1 MSSVAHRGQAHGEF
15 DAEPV
20 RGLPERLPAGEQ
32 MLWQGGPDWWSLACR
47 AFHVRKVAVYFAV
60 MLVWRVGSSVSDG
73 QTLLASTVSAVPLL
87 GFAIAAT
94 AVLLLLA
101 WLTARATVYTVTSRR
116 LVMRIGIALPMSIN
130 VPFRMVESAG
140 VKLFAD
146 GTGSIALRLLPPD
159 RVAFLALWPHCRPW
173 HVARPEPMLRCVP
186 NAASVAQMLSR
197 ALAAAAGAPARSL
210 PPEVGVA
217 AEATGTL
224 STAVA

>member
-1 MSSVAHRGQAHGEF
+1 MSPVPHLRQAHGEY

-20 RGLPERLPAGEQ
+20 RGLPERLPAGEH
-32 MLWQGGPDWWSLACR
+32 MIWQGAPDSWSLACR
-47 AFHVRKVAVYFAV
+47 AFHVRKVAIYFAV

-73 QTLLASTVSAVPLL
+73 QAFLESTVSAAPLL
-87 GFAIAAT
+87 AFAIAAT

-116 LVMRIGIALPMSIN
+116 LVLRIGIALPMSIN
-130 VPFRMVESAG
+130 IPFRMVESAA
-140 VKLFAD
+140 VKPFAD
-146 GTGSIALRLLPPD
+146 GTGSIALRLQPPD

-217 AEATGTL
+217 TEATGTL